1 MKCRNFFD
9 VGTSDK
15 YSLSDFTFEDIR
27 VTDKAGNF
35 SSTLIPGTVVRN
47 VVINGNEKK

>member
-1 MKCRNFFD
+1 MDCDNFFD

-15 YSLSDFTFEDIR
+15 YSLYDFVFEDVH

-47 VVINGNEKK
+47 VVINGDAKK